1 MIKKKKVPDKYN
13 CIKVPFDKI
22 IKNTDTIDKIFDC
35 VIRTN
40 KITIKTYQLLRLWIL
55 DKYHKKENIPIIT
68 EDTIK
73 MAQKSI
79 LEKSPGPKPK
89 GNNLEL
95 FNEFQKFHT
104 FTTENGVNLSS
115 ILAYNATSIITSI
128 ENNIKMHYFD
138 YIRRFVNSYFKHK
151 YKEEIEDKEFKQ
163 QLFRDLKKIKNDIIN
178 NTTTCDTKYHKWL
191 EDNRNFIIPKE
202 VHENG
207 YYYDIQVKPQKY
219 LKNMIWMNIELEK
232 IEGKM
237 FQFMPLRSDLI
248 VKHIPLDTKSIIEI
262 FVEKDKNKYL
272 CDIENTKDEL
282 WDKYF
287 NINISLK
294 NYVFDYTIITDCYS
308 VSLRFIHKDR
318 LQEENSKKEKIQ
330 NAKKEYKGLSKEEI
344 EIIKKKK
351 KDAQKEVLK
360 ELNKNKQNVKKEKE
374 KYIEFP
380 YIDEVDKNKLI
391 SKNIYVDPGKR
402 DLLTM
407 IDDNGNRF
415 TYSNKQRVK
424 ETKRLKYQRLI
435 KNLKDTLKI
444 YEIENTLS
452 IYNSKTCDIEKFKKY
467 IEEKNKVNEKLFNLY
482 ENEKFRQYKW
492 YSYINKKRTEDNM
505 NNLIINK
512 YGKNINLIYG
522 DWCITKQMRN
532 FISTPNL
539 GIKRKLAKK
548 FNIYNIDEYRTSC
561 LYYKTEEKGD
571 NFYITDKINKKRKL
585 HSVLTFKMETTENE
599 CKKIR
604 IDCINRDYNGCINI
618 RKIFHSYMK
627 NETRPLRYCR
637 SFDYQKLILPEKA
650 SSVSRLERR
659 KRISSESAF
668 TKNLSS

>member
-1 MIKKKKVPDKYN
+1 MVKKKKVPDKYN

-22 IKNTDTIDKIFDC
+22 IKNTDTIDKIFEC
-35 VIRTN
+35 VVRTN
-40 KITIKTYQLLRLWIL
+40 KITIKTYQILRLWIL
-55 DKYHKKENIPIIT
+55 DKYHKKENIPTIT
-68 EDTIK
+68 EDIIK

-104 FTTENGVNLSS
+104 FTLENGINLSS
-115 ILAYNATSIITSI
+115 ILAYNATSIITAI
-128 ENNIKMHYFD
+128 ENNVKMHYFD

-151 YKEEIEDKEFKQ
+151 YKEEIEDNEFKQ

-178 NTTTCDTKYHKWL
+178 NTSTCDTKYHKWL
-191 EDNRNFIIPKE
+191 KDNRNFIIPKE
-202 VHENG
+202 IHVNG

-232 IEGKM
+232 IKGKM

-248 VKHIPLDTKSIIEI
+248 VKHIPLDTKSLIEI

-294 NYVFDYTIITDCYS
+294 NYVFDYTLITDCYS
-308 VSLRFIHKDR
+308 ASLRFIHKDR
-318 LQEENSKKEKIQ
+318 LQEENDKKEKMR
-330 NAKKEYKGLSKEEI
+330 NAKKEYKDLSKDEI

-351 KDAQKEVLK
+351 KNVQKEAQK
-360 ELNKNKQNVKKEKE
+360 ELNKNKSNVKKEKIV
-374 KYIEFP
+374 YIEFP
-380 YIDEVDKNKLI
+380 YIDEVHKNELI
-391 SKNIYVDPGKR
+391 GKNIYIDPGKR

-407 IDDNGNRF
+407 IDDEGNHF

-444 YEIENTLS
+444 CEIENTLS

-505 NNLIINK
+505 NNLIKNK

-522 DWCITKQMRN
+522 DWSVTKQMRN
-532 FISTPNL
+532 FISTPNIA
-539 GIKRKLAKK
+539 IKRKLKEK
-548 FNIYNIDEYRTSC
+548 FNVFNIDEYKTSC
-561 LYYKTEEKGD
+561 LYYKTEEKGE

-585 HSVLTFKMETTENE
+585 HSVLTFKMETNENE

-604 IDCINRDYNGCINI
+604 IDCINRDYNGCLNI
-618 RKIFHSYMK
+618 RKIFHSYIK

-637 SFDYQKLILPEKA
+637 SFDYQILPLPEKA
-650 SSVSRLERR
+650 SNGSRLERR

-668 TKNLSS
+668 IKN

>member
-1 MIKKKKVPDKYN
+1 MVKKKKVPDKYN

-22 IKNTDTIDKIFDC
+22 IKNTDTIDKIFEC
-35 VIRTN
+35 VVRTN
-40 KITIKTYQLLRLWIL
+40 KITIKTYQILRLWIL
-55 DKYHKKENIPIIT
+55 DKYHKKENIPTIT
-68 EDTIK
+68 EDIIK

-104 FTTENGVNLSS
+104 FTLENGINLSS
-115 ILAYNATSIITSI
+115 ILAYNATSIITAI

-151 YKEEIEDKEFKQ
+151 YKEEIEDNEFKQ

-178 NTTTCDTKYHKWL
+178 NTSTCDTKYHKWL
-191 EDNRNFIIPKE
+191 KDNRNFIIPKE
-202 VHENG
+202 IHVNG

-232 IEGKM
+232 IKGKM

-248 VKHIPLDTKSIIEI
+248 VKHIPLDTKSLIEI

-294 NYVFDYTIITDCYS
+294 NYVFDYTLITDCYS
-308 VSLRFIHKDR
+308 ASLRFIHKDR
-318 LQEENSKKEKIQ
+318 LQEENDKKEKMR
-330 NAKKEYKGLSKEEI
+330 NAKKEYKDLSKDEI

-351 KDAQKEVLK
+351 KNVQKEAQK
-360 ELNKNKQNVKKEKE
+360 ELNKNKSNVKKEKIV
-374 KYIEFP
+374 YIEFP
-380 YIDEVDKNKLI
+380 YIDEVHKNELI
-391 SKNIYVDPGKR
+391 GKNIYIDPGKR

-407 IDDNGNRF
+407 IDDEGNHF

-444 YEIENTLS
+444 CEIENTLS

-505 NNLIINK
+505 NNLIKNK

-522 DWCITKQMRN
+522 DWSVTKQMRN
-532 FISTPNL
+532 FISTPNIA
-539 GIKRKLAKK
+539 IKRKLKEK
-548 FNIYNIDEYRTSC
+548 FNVFNIDEYKTSC
-561 LYYKTEEKGD
+561 LYYKTEEKGE

-585 HSVLTFKMETTENE
+585 HSVLTFKMETNENE

-604 IDCINRDYNGCINI
+604 IDCINRDYNGCLNI
-618 RKIFHSYMK
+618 RKIFHSYIK

-637 SFDYQKLILPEKA
+637 SFDYQILPLPEKA
-650 SSVSRLERR
+650 SNGSRLERR

-668 TKNLSS
+668 IKN